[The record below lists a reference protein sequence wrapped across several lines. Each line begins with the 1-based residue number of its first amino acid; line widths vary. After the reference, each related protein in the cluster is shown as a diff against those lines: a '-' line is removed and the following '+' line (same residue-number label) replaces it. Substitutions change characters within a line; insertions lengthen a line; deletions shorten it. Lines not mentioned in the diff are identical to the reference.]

1 MDPNDGVV
9 APLVSAVEP
18 LFLASLLPV
27 LRRMVA
33 VGFRVPDADQEDVMQ
48 DALVAFFQYGRSHP
62 VSPGLLIRIVQ
73 RRCRDYWRAI
83 ARRREVPL
91 DALLADESMHPC
103 AEGDGCAGLRLVV
116 AWRLLS
122 PKCREYLARRFWR
135 LERPRQIADTVGKK
149 PGTVQRFLVRCL
161 ARLRAEVTG

>member
-1 MDPNDGVV
+1 MDPNDGLV
-9 APLVSAVEP
+9 APPASAVEP
-18 LFLASLLPV
+18 AFLASLLPV

-33 VGFRVPDADQEDVMQ
+33 VGFRVPVADREDVVQ

-91 DALLADESMHPC
+91 DALLADESIHPSV
-103 AEGDGCAGLRLVV
+103 EGDGCAALQLVV
-116 AWRLLS
+116 AWRNVS
-122 PKCREYLARRFWR
+122 IEV
-135 LERPRQIADTVGKK
+135 RQIWYAFSDSPLCG
-149 PGTVQRFLVRCL
+149 PG
-161 ARLRAEVTG
+161 